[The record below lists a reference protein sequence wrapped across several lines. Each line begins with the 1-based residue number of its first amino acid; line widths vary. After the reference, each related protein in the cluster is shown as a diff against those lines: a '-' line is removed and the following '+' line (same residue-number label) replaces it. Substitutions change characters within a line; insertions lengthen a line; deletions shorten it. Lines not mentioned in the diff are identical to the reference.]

1 MIKDKEKHYN
11 GVTETG
17 MSLDFISNDQIH
29 ILGFTVS
36 VGSLF
41 NGTVLETLKSI

>member
-1 MIKDKEKHYN
+1 MIKDKEKHYY
-11 GVTETG
+11 GITKKG

-36 VGSLF
+36 VGSW
-41 NGTVLETLKSI
+41 TVLETLKSM